1 MFFFSHNYEKINV
14 DEYDCL
20 ALEKTLNFYDVIILI
35 TSLLLKDNNPCY
47 YSICLGKCSYIR
59 FTIIELALLN

>member
-1 MFFFSHNYEKINV
+1 MFFFSHNYEKINA

-35 TSLLLKDNNPCY
+35 TSLLFKDNNPCY
-47 YSICLGKCSYIR
+47 YSICLGKCPIYD
-59 FTIIELALLN
+59 LL